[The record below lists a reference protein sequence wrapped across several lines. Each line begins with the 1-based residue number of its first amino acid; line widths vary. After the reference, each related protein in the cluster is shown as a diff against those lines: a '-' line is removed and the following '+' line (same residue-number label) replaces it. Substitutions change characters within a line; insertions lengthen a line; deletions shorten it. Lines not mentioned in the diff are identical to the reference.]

1 MNTSIRSKLVAAG
14 AVMLGA
20 FGLTQ
25 AAQAHTDVVFSV
37 GIPAYVEPAPVYV
50 APQPV
55 YVAPQPEYV
64 APRWVYERERE
75 RELRREAFRRE
86 QWRRWH
92 RWNERHERHEPVA
105 YGYYDRY

>member
-1 MNTSIRSKLVAAG
+1 MNTSIRSKLIAAG

-20 FGLTQ
+20 FGLMQ
-25 AAQAHTDVVFSV
+25 AAQARTDVVFSV
-37 GIPAYVEPAPVYV
+37 GIPAYVEPTPVYV
-50 APQPV
+50 APQP
-55 YVAPQPEYV
+55 AYV

-75 RELRREAFRRE
+75 REWRREQWRRE

-92 RWNERHERHEPVA
+92 RWEERHERHEPVA